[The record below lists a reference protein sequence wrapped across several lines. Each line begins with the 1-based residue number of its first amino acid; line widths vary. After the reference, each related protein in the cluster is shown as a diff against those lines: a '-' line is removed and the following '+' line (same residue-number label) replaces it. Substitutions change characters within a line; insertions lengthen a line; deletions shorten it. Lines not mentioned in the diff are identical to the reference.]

1 MYSNFK
7 DKAIGRV
14 ILVHS
19 PYTMYTEMACSVRPD
34 QRCISNGATYSAECS
49 AEYVKEAVQEDQNNN
64 YDKAFELYKIALEYF
79 STHLKYEKNP
89 RSRAAIQEKVGSLCS
104 AQHI

>member
-1 MYSNFK
+1 MFR
-7 DKAIGRV
+7 A
-14 ILVHS
+14 
-19 PYTMYTEMACSVRPD
+19 PW
-34 QRCISNGATYSAECS
+34 CISNGATWSAACS

-89 RSRAAIQEKVGSLCS
+89 RSRAAIQEKVGSLCR
-104 AQHI
+104 AQHVWCTSCFGVTCM

>member
-1 MYSNFK
+1 
-7 DKAIGRV
+7 
-14 ILVHS
+14 
-19 PYTMYTEMACSVRPD
+19 MACSERQVRW
-34 QRCISNGATYSAECS
+34 CISYGATCSAACS

-89 RSRAAIQEKVGSLCS
+89 RSRAAIQEKVGSLCR
-104 AQHI
+104 AQHIWCTGRFGVPCM

>member
-19 PYTMYTEMACSVRPD
+19 PYTMYTEMACLVRPD
-34 QRCISNGATYSAECS
+34 
-49 AEYVKEAVQEDQNNN
+49 
-64 YDKAFELYKIALEYF
+64 
-79 STHLKYEKNP
+79 
-89 RSRAAIQEKVGSLCS
+89 
-104 AQHI
+104 